1 MDNHNK
7 IYIMKKGTLYT
18 IILTNFI
25 YESKAAPK
33 KLFLLIIWKYKNT
46 LMDNYNYVM
55 CGKIFQ
61 FSPDK
66 KRV

>member
-33 KLFLLIIWKYKNT
+33 KLLLLIICKYKNT
-46 LMDNYNYVM
+46 LMDNYDYVM

-66 KRV
+66 KRD